1 MQKVENRLSA
11 QFWAHT
17 TAFTALGFTIGK
29 SQLTFS
35 KLSNWEKDKV
45 NLNLEISMS
54 LFFELFSSTLQATK
68 RACRKQEYLLGKEQ
82 KEVINCD
89 FVSKIKDIIF
99 TFFREI
105 TSWLERR
112 IKEKVFPPPPPSSIT
127 MGLKS
132 VFIRCCC
139 FLLSPHQKICA
150 SFWRYSKTK
159 TLFRDGNS

>member
-112 IKEKVFPPPPPSSIT
+112 IKCFPHHHQAPSPWDSSLFLSGVVAFSYPHI
-127 MGLKS
+127 KRS
-132 VFIRCCC
+132 VLHFGDILR
-139 FLLSPHQKICA
+139 QKHFSGMA
-150 SFWRYSKTK
+150 TV
-159 TLFRDGNS
+159 N